1 MEKEFKVKLNATSV
15 LCLTFLIGYTGF
27 YIYAQTL
34 ATSFGEAIYGASLMI
49 AIVLGWF
56 VYFIGLTPYKYV
68 VDKKTLYKCYRLR
81 KNKELDLMD
90 CETICDPVPRASEM
104 FKRAHAIEIYTTKK
118 KRNAYYPKERV
129 EFVDAVAKA
138 NKRIHVTVQDYT
150 DMHRKLEKRL
160 RKEKLKEERRAK
172 RERESE

>member
-1 MEKEFKVKLNATSV
+1 MEKEFKVRPNTTTI
-15 LCLTFLIGYTGF
+15 LCLTVFIAYTIYYTVTVSLYASSLLIVICAGWLAYT
-27 YIYAQTL
+27 L
-34 ATSFGEAIYGASLMI
+34 
-49 AIVLGWF
+49 
-56 VYFIGLTPYKYV
+56 GLTPYKYV

-104 FKRAHAIEIYTTKK
+104 FARAHAIEIYTTKK
-118 KRNAYYPKERV
+118 KRHSYFPKDRV
-129 EFVDAVAKA
+129 EFVEAVARS

-150 DMHRKLEKRL
+150 DVHRKLEKRL

-172 RERESE
+172 RERESA

>member
-1 MEKEFKVKLNATSV
+1 MEKEFKVKLNTTTV
-15 LCLTFLIGYTGF
+15 LCLTVFIAYT
-27 YIYAQTL
+27 IYYWLTVSLYA
-34 ATSFGEAIYGASLMI
+34 ASLLLVI
-49 AIVLGWF
+49 SVGWGIY
-56 VYFIGLTPYKYV
+56 VVGLTPYKYA

-104 FKRAHAIEIYTTKK
+104 FARAHAIEIYTTKK
-118 KRNAYYPKERV
+118 KRHCFFPKERV

-150 DMHRKLEKRL
+150 DVHRQLEKRL

-172 RERESE
+172 REKESN